1 MKDMKLL
8 WKWGKRYIVAI
19 IVAVFLA
26 IFLQY
31 LYSYIPLFVQYAIK
45 VLEDGTSKVNLPKF
59 IIDFFNFGK
68 TPLEII
74 LYVAIGIV
82 LLQFVRLV
90 LRFIHNYMKGA
101 LTEAISRDMRVALY
115 DHIQTLSYTYHN
127 KADTGDLIQRCTSD
141 IDTSSGFISNKIQD
155 FINLIATIIIGA
167 YQVGSIN
174 LTLMWV
180 SMALIPITAISSV
193 IYFRYVN
200 RAFDEIEK
208 SESDMMTIIQENLAS
223 SRVVRAFANEKYEI
237 DKLDKQNLDYS
248 KKNYRFNKRM
258 ALYWG
263 ISDALVML
271 QYVATLTVG
280 VFLAKDGYVDPSE
293 ITACLMLMG
302 MLIWPIRSLGRLISD
317 YGKTMVALR
326 RIEEVLE
333 EPSEYLIN
341 GELKPEI
348 KGNIEFRNVSFKFD
362 DDDKHFLNGVSFDIK
377 AGETVAII
385 GKTGSGKSTIV
396 NLLTRLLEYQ
406 DGEIFYDGIPLK
418 DIEKRHLRKNI
429 GIVLQDPF
437 LFSKTVYDNIKIAD
451 KMASDDRVYDA
462 ANVASI
468 HEDIL
473 KFEKGYHTLVGEKGT
488 TLSGGQKQRVAIAR
502 ILVDEKPIIIFD
514 DSLSAVDTETDM
526 MIRKALKKKTNKIT
540 TIIITHRITTAKEAD
555 KIIVLENGCVSAIGN
570 HEELSKKPGL
580 YQNLWNI
587 QGALEK
593 EFEQIFEGGDE

>member
-1 MKDMKLL
+1 MRDIKLL
-8 WKWGKRYIVAI
+8 WKWGKRYIVTI
-19 IVAVFLA
+19 IVVVFLA

-223 SRVVRAFANEKYEI
+223 SRVVRAFANEKFEI

-248 KKNYRFNKRM
+248 KKNYRFNKKM

-280 VFLAKDGYVDPSE
+280 VFLAKEGHVDPSE

-341 GELKPEI
+341 GDLKPEI
-348 KGNIEFRNVSFKFD
+348 KGNIEFKNVSFKFD

-396 NLLTRLLEYQ
+396 NLLTRMLEYQ
-406 DGEIFYDGIPLK
+406 DGEILYDGIPLK
-418 DIEKRHLRKNI
+418 DIEKRYLRKNI

-437 LFSKTVYDNIKIAD
+437 LFSKTVYDNITIAD
-451 KMASDDRVYDA
+451 KKAGEERVYDA

-526 MIRKALKKKTNKIT
+526 MIRQALKKKTKRIT

-555 KIIVLENGCVSAIGN
+555 KIIVLEDGRVSAIGN

-580 YQNLWNI
+580 YQNLWSI
-587 QGALEK
+587 QGSLEN
-593 EFEQIFEGGDE
+593 EFEQIFKGGDE

>member
-1 MKDMKLL
+1 
-8 WKWGKRYIVAI
+8 
-19 IVAVFLA
+19 
-26 IFLQY
+26 
-31 LYSYIPLFVQYAIK
+31 
-45 VLEDGTSKVNLPKF
+45 
-59 IIDFFNFGK
+59 
-68 TPLEII
+68 
-74 LYVAIGIV
+74 
-82 LLQFVRLV
+82 
-90 LRFIHNYMKGA
+90 
-101 LTEAISRDMRVALY
+101 
-115 DHIQTLSYTYHN
+115 
-127 KADTGDLIQRCTSD
+127 
-141 IDTSSGFISNKIQD
+141 
-155 FINLIATIIIGA
+155 
-167 YQVGSIN
+167 
-174 LTLMWV
+174 
-180 SMALIPITAISSV
+180 
-193 IYFRYVN
+193 
-200 RAFDEIEK
+200 
-208 SESDMMTIIQENLAS
+208 
-223 SRVVRAFANEKYEI
+223 
-237 DKLDKQNLDYS
+237 
-248 KKNYRFNKRM
+248 
-258 ALYWG
+258 
-263 ISDALVML
+263 
-271 QYVATLTVG
+271 
-280 VFLAKDGYVDPSE
+280 
-293 ITACLMLMG
+293 MG

-580 YQNLWNI
+580 
-587 QGALEK
+587 
-593 EFEQIFEGGDE
+593 

>member
-271 QYVATLTVG
+271 QYVATQTVG

-418 DIEKRHLRKNI
+418 DIEKRYLRKNI

-451 KMASDDRVYDA
+451 KMASEDRVYDA

>member
-1 MKDMKLL
+1 MRDIKLL
-8 WKWGKRYIVAI
+8 WKWGKRYIVTI
-19 IVAVFLA
+19 IVVVFLA

-180 SMALIPITAISSV
+180 SMALIPITAISSI

-223 SRVVRAFANEKYEI
+223 SRVVRAFANEKFEI

-248 KKNYRFNKRM
+248 KKNYRFNKKM

-280 VFLAKDGYVDPSE
+280 VFLAKEGHVDPSE

-341 GELKPEI
+341 GDLKPEI
-348 KGNIEFRNVSFKFD
+348 KGNIEFKNVSFKFD

-396 NLLTRLLEYQ
+396 NLLTRMLEYQ
-406 DGEIFYDGIPLK
+406 DGEILYDGIPLK
-418 DIEKRHLRKNI
+418 DIEKRYLRKNI
-429 GIVLQDPF
+429 GIVLQNPF
-437 LFSKTVYDNIKIAD
+437 LFSKTVYDNITIAD
-451 KMASDDRVYDA
+451 KKAGEERVYDA

-526 MIRKALKKKTNKIT
+526 MIRQALKKKTKRIT

-555 KIIVLENGCVSAIGN
+555 KIIVLEDGSVSAIGN

-580 YQNLWNI
+580 YQNLWSI
-587 QGALEK
+587 QGSLEK
-593 EFEQIFEGGDE
+593 EFEQIFKGGDE

>member
-1 MKDMKLL
+1 MKDLKLL

-180 SMALIPITAISSV
+180 SMTLIPITAISSV

-580 YQNLWNI
+580 QQNLWNI

>member
-1 MKDMKLL
+1 MRDIKLL
-8 WKWGKRYIVAI
+8 WKWGKRYIVTI
-19 IVAVFLA
+19 FVVVFLA

-223 SRVVRAFANEKYEI
+223 SRVVRAFANEKFEI

-248 KKNYRFNKRM
+248 KKNYRFNKKM

-280 VFLAKDGYVDPSE
+280 VFLAKEGHVDPSE

-341 GELKPEI
+341 GDLKPEI
-348 KGNIEFRNVSFKFD
+348 KGNIEFKNVSFKFD

-396 NLLTRLLEYQ
+396 NLLTRMLEYQ
-406 DGEIFYDGIPLK
+406 DGEILYDGIPLK
-418 DIEKRHLRKNI
+418 DIEKRYLRKNI
-429 GIVLQDPF
+429 GIVLQNPF
-437 LFSKTVYDNIKIAD
+437 LFSKTVYDNITIAD
-451 KMASDDRVYDA
+451 KKAGEERVYDA

-526 MIRKALKKKTNKIT
+526 MIRQALKKKTKRIT

-555 KIIVLENGCVSAIGN
+555 KIIVLEDGRVSAIGN

-580 YQNLWNI
+580 YQNLWSI
-587 QGALEK
+587 QGSLEK
-593 EFEQIFEGGDE
+593 EFEQIFKGGDE

>member
-1 MKDMKLL
+1 MKDLKLL

-223 SRVVRAFANEKYEI
+223 SRVVRAFANERYEI

-293 ITACLMLMG
+293 IAACLMLMG

-418 DIEKRHLRKNI
+418 DIEKRYLRKNI

-451 KMASDDRVYDA
+451 KMASEDRVYDA

>member
-418 DIEKRHLRKNI
+418 DIEKRYLRKNI

-451 KMASDDRVYDA
+451 KMASEDRVYDA